1 MVDAADLKSA
11 VAKAAYGFESRP
23 RHDKNH
29 YRVGSYTDHRVSG
42 SRPILGTRK
51 HMGTIW
57 VLAATAFV
65 LHGKYLPG
73 LGYRERYPVGRTC

>member
-1 MVDAADLKSA
+1 
-11 VAKAAYGFESRP
+11 
-23 RHDKNH
+23 
-29 YRVGSYTDHRVSG
+29 
-42 SRPILGTRK
+42 
-51 HMGTIW
+51 MGTIW